1 VLVRVLLLLLVLVLV
16 LVLVLPLFPR
26 LSITPSQMFQT
37 GSGYNTEANTQT
49 QQWS

>member
-1 VLVRVLLLLLVLVLV
+1 VLVRVLLLLLV